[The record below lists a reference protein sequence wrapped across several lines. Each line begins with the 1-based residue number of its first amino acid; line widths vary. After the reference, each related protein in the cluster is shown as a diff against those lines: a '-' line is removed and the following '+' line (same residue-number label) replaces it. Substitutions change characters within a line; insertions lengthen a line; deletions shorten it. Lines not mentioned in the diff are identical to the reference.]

1 LYGVLT
7 LTRYLVRNLMI
18 TEHRIMTDY
27 TLKPQQQLLPL
38 AYADAEMPISGAP
51 SIPINPS
58 QQCIPQH
65 YLQYQHTHKS
75 VSDIVNDI
83 QFDVR
88 YPVFVSIDE
97 GALVIQVG
105 ILGQDNYK
113 ANNALNPMHIVYG
126 RKWRVE
132 KNLPSTEIIQT
143 VYLALQKAKEHE
155 IREVFTLLDTHS
167 QKHSTPFSGHHDTPL
182 LASTLC
188 SAQATQTFQND
199 HESKDI
205 HTRWQETHLQHALDS
220 VKFDGQRMHL
230 VNYVELDAQ
239 RVFVDIELRQ
249 QGKLD
254 AMNDAVDDSMEHSV
268 TGNFFAEFAGV
279 RLSLILTGNKANTLY
294 HQLMQQFISL
304 SHEHVAEQFTYRGFK
319 RFSRSVDVA
328 EIGSVSIAIRDREWR
343 KEATFMANMKA
354 FNQQV
359 DATRVPVL
367 QADHQA
373 ANIVQQYEHIA
384 GHKPILKK
392 VLFTDLQ

>member
-1 LYGVLT
+1 
-7 LTRYLVRNLMI
+7 MI

-83 QFDVR
+83 EFDIR
-88 YPVFVSIDE
+88 YPIFVSIDE
-97 GALVIQVG
+97 SSLVLQVG

-113 ANNALNPMHIVYG
+113 ANTPQNPLHIVYG

-132 KNLPSTEIIQT
+132 KNLPSAEIIQT

-155 IREVFTLLDTHS
+155 IREVFTLLDIHS
-167 QKHSTPFSGHHDTPL
+167 HKHSTPFSGHHDTPL
-182 LASTLC
+182 LASTIAASTITASKL
-188 SAQATQTFQND
+188 AATASQLP
-199 HESKDI
+199 SS
-205 HTRWQETHLQHALDS
+205 RWQSQDLQQALDA
-220 VKFDGQRMHL
+220 VKFDGQKL
-230 VNYVELDAQ
+230 LLTQYIVLDTT
-239 RVFVDIELRQ
+239 RVVVDIELRQ
-249 QGKLD
+249 VDSKTDQYS
-254 AMNDAVDDSMEHSV
+254 AVVD
-268 TGNFFAEFAGV
+268 NFFPEFAGAKI
-279 RLSLILTGNKANTLY
+279 SLVLTDNNANTLY

-304 SHEHVAEQFTYRGFK
+304 SNEHVAEHFTYRGFK
-319 RFSRSVDVA
+319 RFSRSVEVA
-328 EIGSVSIAIRDREWR
+328 QIGATSIAIRATEWR
-343 KEATFMANMKA
+343 QEASFMANMKA

-392 VLFTDLQ
+392 VLFTDPQ

>member
-1 LYGVLT
+1 
-7 LTRYLVRNLMI
+7 
-18 TEHRIMTDY
+18 MTDY
-27 TLKPQQQLLPL
+27 TFKPQQQLLPL

-83 QFDVR
+83 EFDIR
-88 YPVFVSIDE
+88 YPVFVSVDE
-97 GALVIQVG
+97 SSLVLQVG
-105 ILGQDNYK
+105 ILGRDNYK
-113 ANNALNPMHIVYG
+113 ANDDANPLHIVYG

-132 KNLPSTEIIQT
+132 KNLPSAEIIQT

-155 IREVFTLLDTHS
+155 IREVFTLLDRNTL
-167 QKHSTPFSGHHDTPL
+167 KHSTPFSGHHDTPL
-182 LASTLC
+182 LASTITASTITASTISPTEPSP
-188 SAQATQTFQND
+188 SAKA
-199 HESKDI
+199 
-205 HTRWQETHLQHALDS
+205 WQPQVLQQALDAI
-220 VKFDGQRMHL
+220 KFDGQALHL
-230 VNYVELDAQ
+230 TQCIALDTV
-239 RVFVDIELRQ
+239 RVFVDIELRPITT
-249 QGKLD
+249 KN
-254 AMNDAVDDSMEHSV
+254 AHSRAVV
-268 TGNFFAEFAGV
+268 GNFFPEFSGAKI
-279 RLSLILTGNKANTLY
+279 SLVLTDDNANTLY
-294 HQLMQQFISL
+294 HQLMQQFIL
-304 SHEHVAEQFTYRGFK
+304 FSHEHVAEHFTYRGFK

-328 EIGSVSIAIRDREWR
+328 QIGATSIAIRAREWR
-343 KEATFMANMKA
+343 QEASFMANMKA

-392 VLFTDLQ
+392 VLFTDPQ

>member
-1 LYGVLT
+1 MYGVLT
-7 LTRYLVRNLMI
+7 LNRYLVRNLMI

-27 TLKPQQQLLPL
+27 TFKPQQQLLPL
-38 AYADAEMPISGAP
+38 AYADAEIPISGAP

-83 QFDVR
+83 EFDIR
-88 YPVFVSIDE
+88 YPIFVSIDE
-97 GALVIQVG
+97 SSLVLQVG
-105 ILGQDNYK
+105 ILGRDNYK
-113 ANNALNPMHIVYG
+113 ANDDANPLHIVYG

-132 KNLPSTEIIQT
+132 KNLPSAEIIQT

-182 LASTLC
+182 LASTIAA
-188 SAQATQTFQND
+188 STISPT
-199 HESKDI
+199 EPSPSGKP
-205 HTRWQETHLQHALDS
+205 WQPQVLQQALDA
-220 VKFDGQRMHL
+220 VKFDGQKL
-230 VNYVELDAQ
+230 LLTQYIVLDTT
-239 RVFVDIELRQ
+239 RVVVDIELCQ
-249 QGKLD
+249 VD
-254 AMNDAVDDSMEHSV
+254 SNTDHYSAVV
-268 TGNFFAEFAGV
+268 GNFFPEFAGAKI
-279 RLSLILTGNKANTLY
+279 SLILTDDNANTLY

-304 SHEHVAEQFTYRGFK
+304 SHEHVAEHFTYRGFK

-328 EIGSVSIAIRDREWR
+328 QIGATSIAIRAREWR
-343 KEATFMANMKA
+343 QEASFMANIKA

-367 QADHQA
+367 QAGQQA
-373 ANIVQQYEHIA
+373 AFIVQQYEHIA

-392 VLFTDLQ
+392 ML

>member
-1 LYGVLT
+1 
-7 LTRYLVRNLMI
+7 MI

-27 TLKPQQQLLPL
+27 TFKPQQQLLPL

-83 QFDVR
+83 EFDIR
-88 YPVFVSIDE
+88 YPIFVSIDE
-97 GALVIQVG
+97 SSLVLQVG
-105 ILGQDNYK
+105 ILGRDNYK
-113 ANNALNPMHIVYG
+113 ANDAANPLHIVYG

-132 KNLPSTEIIQT
+132 KNLPSAEIIQT

-155 IREVFTLLDTHS
+155 IREVFTLLDTYS

-182 LASTLC
+182 LASTIAA
-188 SAQATQTFQND
+188 STISPI
-199 HESKDI
+199 EPSPSGKP
-205 HTRWQETHLQHALDS
+205 WQPQVLQQALDA
-220 VKFDGQRMHL
+220 VKFDGQKL
-230 VNYVELDAQ
+230 LLTQYIVLDTT
-239 RVFVDIELRQ
+239 RVVVDIELCQ
-249 QGKLD
+249 VD
-254 AMNDAVDDSMEHSV
+254 SNTDHYSAVV
-268 TGNFFAEFAGV
+268 GNFFPEFAGAKI
-279 RLSLILTGNKANTLY
+279 SLILTDDNANTLY

-304 SHEHVAEQFTYRGFK
+304 SHEHVAEHFTYRGFK

-328 EIGSVSIAIRDREWR
+328 QIGATSIAIRAREWR
-343 KEATFMANMKA
+343 QEASFMANIKA

-367 QADHQA
+367 QAGQQA
-373 ANIVQQYEHIA
+373 AFIVQQYEHIA

-392 VLFTDLQ
+392 ML

>member
-1 LYGVLT
+1 MYGVLT
-7 LTRYLVRNLMI
+7 LNRYLVRNLMI

-27 TLKPQQQLLPL
+27 TFKPQQQLLPL
-38 AYADAEMPISGAP
+38 AYADAEIPISGAP

-83 QFDVR
+83 EFDIR
-88 YPVFVSIDE
+88 YPIFVSIDE
-97 GALVIQVG
+97 SSLVLQVG
-105 ILGQDNYK
+105 ILGRDNYK
-113 ANNALNPMHIVYG
+113 ANDDANPLHIVYG

-132 KNLPSTEIIQT
+132 KNLPSAEIIQT

-155 IREVFTLLDTHS
+155 IREVFTLLDTYS

-182 LASTLC
+182 LASTIAA
-188 SAQATQTFQND
+188 STISPT
-199 HESKDI
+199 EPSPSGKP
-205 HTRWQETHLQHALDS
+205 WQPQVLQQALDA
-220 VKFDGQRMHL
+220 VKFDGQKL
-230 VNYVELDAQ
+230 LLTQYIVLDTT
-239 RVFVDIELRQ
+239 RVVVDIELCQ
-249 QGKLD
+249 VD
-254 AMNDAVDDSMEHSV
+254 SNTDHYSAVV
-268 TGNFFAEFAGV
+268 GNFFPEFAGAKI
-279 RLSLILTGNKANTLY
+279 SLILTDDNANTLY

-304 SHEHVAEQFTYRGFK
+304 SHEHVAEHFTYRGFK

-328 EIGSVSIAIRDREWR
+328 QIGATSIAIRAREWR
-343 KEATFMANMKA
+343 QEASFMANIKA

-367 QADHQA
+367 QAGQQA
-373 ANIVQQYEHIA
+373 AFIVQQYEHIA

-392 VLFTDLQ
+392 ML

>member
-1 LYGVLT
+1 MYGVLT
-7 LTRYLVRNLMI
+7 LNRYLVRNLMI

-27 TLKPQQQLLPL
+27 TFKPQQQLLPL

-83 QFDVR
+83 EFDIR
-88 YPVFVSIDE
+88 YPIFVSIDE
-97 GALVIQVG
+97 SSLVLQVG
-105 ILGQDNYK
+105 ILGRDNYK
-113 ANNALNPMHIVYG
+113 ANDDANPLHIVYG

-132 KNLPSTEIIQT
+132 KNLPSAEIIQT

-182 LASTLC
+182 LASTIAA
-188 SAQATQTFQND
+188 STISPT
-199 HESKDI
+199 EPSPSGKP
-205 HTRWQETHLQHALDS
+205 WQPQVLQQALDA
-220 VKFDGQRMHL
+220 VKFDGQKL
-230 VNYVELDAQ
+230 LLTQYIVLDTT
-239 RVFVDIELRQ
+239 RVVVDIELCQ
-249 QGKLD
+249 VD
-254 AMNDAVDDSMEHSV
+254 SNTDHYSAVV
-268 TGNFFAEFAGV
+268 GNFFPEFVGAKI
-279 RLSLILTGNKANTLY
+279 SLILTDDNANTLY

-304 SHEHVAEQFTYRGFK
+304 SHEHVAEHFTYRGFK

-328 EIGSVSIAIRDREWR
+328 QIGATSIAIRAREWR
-343 KEATFMANMKA
+343 QEASFMANMKA

-392 VLFTDLQ
+392 ML